1 MAYTI
6 TIAKVK
12 DSPDTRLLKF
22 LQQQLWL
29 ISVKREKY
37 QLTDAEIL
45 TEMEQYYKQRA
56 ESIKQYHTA
65 EKQRAVKIREIMKQL
80 DEEETDGV

>member
-22 LQQQLWL
+22 LQHQLWL
-29 ISVKREKY
+29 INVKREKY
-37 QLTDAEIL
+37 QMTDAEIM
-45 TEMEQYYKQRA
+45 TEMEQYYKQRVEA
-56 ESIKQYHTA
+56 IKQYHSE

-80 DEEETDGV
+80 DGEATDGV